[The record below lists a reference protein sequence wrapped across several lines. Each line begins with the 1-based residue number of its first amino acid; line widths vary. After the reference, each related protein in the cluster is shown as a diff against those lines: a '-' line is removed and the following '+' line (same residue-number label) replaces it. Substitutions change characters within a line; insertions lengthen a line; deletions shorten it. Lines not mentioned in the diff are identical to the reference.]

1 MIRVTISHADYQ
13 VLQCNTVKWFS
24 YTAQRDVLSGVS
36 LKVRAIIKP
45 KFTPPPSHKKS
56 EKVWGTSTTIIQ
68 PLIEDIWVCA
78 GMSVNKLT
86 YQGKKY
92 NMYNETEVEVLYR
105 KLSTDLALECL

>member
-1 MIRVTISHADYQ
+1 MIRVTINHDDYQ
-13 VLQCNTVKWFS
+13 VLSCNMVKWFS

-36 LKVRAIIKP
+36 LKARALIKS

-56 EKVWGTSTTIIQ
+56 EKVWGTSKTIIQ
-68 PLIEDIWVCA
+68 PLIEDIWVCV
-78 GMSVNKLT
+78 GMPTNKLT

-92 NMYNETEVEVLYR
+92 DMHNETEVEVLYQ

>member
-1 MIRVTISHADYQ
+1 MIRVTINHTDFQ
-13 VLQCNTVKWFS
+13 VLRCNKIRRFS
-24 YTAQRDVLSGVS
+24 YTAQRDVLEGVS
-36 LKVRAIIKP
+36 LKVRALIKT

-68 PLIEDIWVCA
+68 SMIEDIWVCV
-78 GMSVNKLT
+78 GMPTNKLT

-92 NMYNETEVEVLYR
+92 DMHNETEVEVLYQ